1 MTAFN
6 ATVTH
11 TSRRSTRQM
20 PVGTFHEDRNPAS
33 DTPQS
38 MAREKK
44 TNVDLIR
51 CKADFVMSKVYFEG
65 YLNLKSC

>member
-1 MTAFN
+1 
-6 ATVTH
+6 
-11 TSRRSTRQM
+11 
-20 PVGTFHEDRNPAS
+20 
-33 DTPQS
+33 